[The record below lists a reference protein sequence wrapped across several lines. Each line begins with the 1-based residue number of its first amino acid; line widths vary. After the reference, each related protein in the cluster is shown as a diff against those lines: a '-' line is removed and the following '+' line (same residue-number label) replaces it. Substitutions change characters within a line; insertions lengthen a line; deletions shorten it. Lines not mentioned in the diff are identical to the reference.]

1 MSAEDMGIIN
11 TVIAG
16 VAISLGGLGIE
27 RMWSYFRKRHDT
39 LMKNNYDISTL
50 FDDVNGLK
58 ESVDENSKKQEE
70 TSKVTLDI
78 AASVK
83 QLVVDTKKLAN
94 HILN

>member
-39 LMKNNYDISTL
+39 LMKN
-50 FDDVNGLK
+50 
-58 ESVDENSKKQEE
+58 
-70 TSKVTLDI
+70 
-78 AASVK
+78 
-83 QLVVDTKKLAN
+83 KL
-94 HILN
+94 